1 MDWLARNTV
10 TVTGK
15 QCVVSPSLFH
25 SQHPDDLG
33 LVSFLI
39 DTWVVLAILSGP
51 AEAAKLL
58 ESQPPDVQLMFEVV
72 SDAFKAHAEKDHLHR
87 LAPERRA
94 PVMELLKRLM
104 T

>member
-1 MDWLARNTV
+1 M
-10 TVTGK
+10 
-15 QCVVSPSLFH
+15 SPSLFH